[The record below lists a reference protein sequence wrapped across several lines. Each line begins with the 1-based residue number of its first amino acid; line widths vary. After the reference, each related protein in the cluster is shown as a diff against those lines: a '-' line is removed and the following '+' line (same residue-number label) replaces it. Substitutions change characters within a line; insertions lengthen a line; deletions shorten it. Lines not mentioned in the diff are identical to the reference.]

1 MKTKC
6 NPLKLNETRFLKR
19 ARKQDGR
26 YVKRYFFS
34 NGLGASVVCHDHS
47 YGGHAGY
54 FELALLKYRHQ
65 TDPEMTFEIV
75 QNEHPIK
82 ERHGVADVWGW
93 LDFHE
98 VAAILQEIRNYNTGD
113 YWINERT

>member
-1 MKTKC
+1 MKTKV

-47 YGGHAGY
+47 YGGHSGY
-54 FELALLKYRHQ
+54 FELALLKYSHG
-65 TDPEMTFEIV
+65 TDPEMTCEII

-82 ERHGVADVWGW
+82 EHHGVSDVWGW
-93 LDFHE
+93 QDFHE

-113 YWINERT
+113 YNYNAK